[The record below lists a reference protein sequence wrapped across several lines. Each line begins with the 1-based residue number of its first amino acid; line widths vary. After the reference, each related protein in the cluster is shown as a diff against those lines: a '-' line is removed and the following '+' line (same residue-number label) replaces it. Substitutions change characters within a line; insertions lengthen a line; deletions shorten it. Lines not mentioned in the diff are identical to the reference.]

1 MYDTL
6 LPGHAAPYVCK
17 YSPTSSIRL
26 TSSNN
31 SHAIVQIFIIPL
43 CSECH
48 ISIAQDSDLLQF
60 YKFAS
65 SGSARQETVNLPLSA
80 LRWLNGAH
88 FFPSGEISPTTTFVY
103 NEMHFVLL
111 KHFHRMLK
119 YLLQKKSFP
128 SFYRDGI
135 GSVCHFSLSPWDEDD
150 SRWIKAFG
158 DAFIEGAV
166 EHHHQRMNCK
176 LTSSGDAILEEVA
189 KIRNRMSEN

>member
-119 YLLQKKSFP
+119 YLLQKKLSLLLPRWYRFGLPFLIVSLGRRRQSLDQSFW
-128 SFYRDGI
+128 G
-135 GSVCHFSLSPWDEDD
+135 CFSRRS
-150 SRWIKAFG
+150 
-158 DAFIEGAV
+158 
-166 EHHHQRMNCK
+166 
-176 LTSSGDAILEEVA
+176 SSGAPPPEDEL
-189 KIRNRMSEN
+189 

>member
-88 FFPSGEISPTTTFVY
+88 FFSFWRNLSDDDVCVQRNAFCAVKALPQNAQIFIA
-103 NEMHFVLL
+103 
-111 KHFHRMLK
+111 
-119 YLLQKKSFP
+119 KKSSP

-158 DAFIEGAV
+158 DAFIDGAV

>member
-31 SHAIVQIFIIPL
+31 LHAIVQIFIIPL

-88 FFPSGEISPTTTFVY
+88 FFSFWRNLSDDDVCVQRNAFCAVKALPQNAQIFIAKKKFS
-103 NEMHFVLL
+103 LL
-111 KHFHRMLK
+111 LPRWYRFGLPFLIVSLGRRRLS
-119 YLLQKKSFP
+119 LDQSFWGC
-128 SFYRDGI
+128 FYR
-135 GSVCHFSLSPWDEDD
+135 
-150 SRWIKAFG
+150 R
-158 DAFIEGAV
+158 
-166 EHHHQRMNCK
+166 
-176 LTSSGDAILEEVA
+176 SSGAPPPEDELQTHFFWWCYSW
-189 KIRNRMSEN
+189 RSS